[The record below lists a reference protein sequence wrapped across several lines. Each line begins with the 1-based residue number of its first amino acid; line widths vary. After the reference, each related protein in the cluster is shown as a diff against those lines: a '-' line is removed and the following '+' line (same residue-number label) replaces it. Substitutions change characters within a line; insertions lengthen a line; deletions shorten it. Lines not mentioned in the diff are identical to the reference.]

1 MPIPDGPA
9 PLRQGAVELQLI
21 GRVRLVGDVPA
32 GAGEL
37 SEPALE
43 ALAALALREGQPLT
57 REELRALLGAGR
69 ETERSA
75 GTVSNYLANLRR
87 VFGPERVPDASGA
100 GGYRVVGIG
109 TDFARFHELVRLAK
123 VEPDNAARHLA
134 KALSLVRGVPFSGV
148 PEHAY
153 GWADRHDLGAVTT
166 KLLNSVHSAA
176 VDLAGLAIDAGDGA
190 LAAWATEKGLIV
202 WHEDEDL
209 DELYLSAAAIS
220 SDRSALARAW
230 AAVKRPYD
238 SRNEDVPTRLAEHYQ
253 SLRSGPRD
261 RAEM

>member
-1 MPIPDGPA
+1 
-9 PLRQGAVELQLI
+9 LI

-32 GAGEL
+32 GASEL

-123 VEPDNAARHLA
+123 AEPDAAARHYA
-134 KALSLVRGVPFSGV
+134 DALSLVRGVPFSGV
-148 PEHAY
+148 AEHSY

-166 KLLNSVHSAA
+166 KLLNSVHRAA
-176 VDLAGLAIDAGDGA
+176 VELAQLAIDAGDGT
-190 LAAWATEKGLIV
+190 LATWATEKGLTI
-202 WHEDEDL
+202 WQEDEDL
-209 DELYLSAAAIS
+209 EELHLSAAAIS
-220 SDRSALARAW
+220 TDRSALPRAW

-238 SRNEDVPTRLAEHYQ
+238 SRNEEVPERLVEHYRA
-253 SLRSGPRD
+253 LRSGPD
-261 RAEM
+261 RVEMQPDSRRTIGEGPGTA